1 MNKTLFLLG
10 GTGFIGH
17 EGVIQAVQAGWH
29 VKALVRSEEGENLL
43 QQAGAHPVVGD
54 ISRPETWIAEAR
66 GSTTLIDLTQP
77 KFPKRLS
84 RCAMKALSAER
95 QAMTRATLE
104 ALQRNEPLAAR
115 ACDRCGSRAGP
126 SRWPPTFGIGR
137 LHFLRYGRS

>member
-17 EGVIQAVQAGWH
+17 EVLIQAVQAGWH
-29 VKALVRSEEGENLL
+29 VKALVRSEEGANKL

-54 ISRPETWIAEAR
+54 ISRAETWIAEAR
-66 GSTTLIDLTQP
+66 GSTALIDLTQP

-84 RCAMKALSAER
+84 RSAIKALSAER

-104 ALQRNEPLAAR
+104 ALQRVSAEERPIFFSVSGADDLQPDAQGTISERSPL
-115 ACDRCGSRAGP
+115 
-126 SRWPPTFGIGR
+126 
-137 LHFLRYGRS
+137 RSHP